1 MSAARL
7 ANGSN
12 SDLIKP
18 NIADLSKPDL
28 RDLIKPETGIARVE
42 INAELALQT
51 TSAAPE
57 AIREIKAA
65 LTMRNPAYDSA
76 LQHGRMAWG
85 IPSELSFFE
94 ESEDTLTIPRGFGPE
109 LARMLG
115 RVEWTDNRRV
125 LPEISMT
132 FAGTLRDYQ
141 QEAIAAVMQRNQGV
155 LEASTGAGKTV
166 MALAIIAAR
175 RQPCLILVHN
185 VELLR
190 QWRERIQQFLGIEAG
205 RIGAG
210 KCDIRPVTVGII
222 NSTRRRLAE
231 LAPRFGHV
239 VVDECHR
246 CPSSM
251 FTDCVKAFDARYLLG
266 LSATPYRRDGL
277 TRVIHIYLGPT
288 QHRVDPARLRDIG
301 AVLRPEIMTRETA
314 FVFDGDASED
324 YQAMLTALVEDQARN
339 ELIADD
345 VLDEIARGQGTALVV
360 SDRVAH
366 LEALSAC
373 LLRREE
379 DIVLLTGATPKKQ
392 REAIVARL
400 ASGNVRVLGSTMQLI
415 GEGFDAP
422 GLSSLFLATPIKF
435 SGRVLQ
441 VVGRVLR
448 PKDGKIPRIYDY
460 QDNRVGV
467 LRASA
472 KARAK
477 IFGGI
482 TQ

>member
-1 MSAARL
+1 MEAVKCEIGNELRLQKISVAPASVSA
-7 ANGSN
+7 
-12 SDLIKP
+12 
-18 NIADLSKPDL
+18 
-28 RDLIKPETGIARVE
+28 
-42 INAELALQT
+42 
-51 TSAAPE
+51 
-57 AIREIKAA
+57 IKAA
-65 LTMRNPAYDSA
+65 LTMPNPAYESA
-76 LQHGRMAWG
+76 IAHGRAGWG
-85 IPSELSFFE
+85 IPSTLSFY
-94 ESEDTLTIPRGFGPE
+94 SETETTLILPRGFGPE
-109 LARMLG
+109 LTRLLG
-115 RVEWTDNRRV
+115 SRVEWADNRRV
-125 LPEISMT
+125 LPEIDLT
-132 FAGTLRDYQ
+132 FGWELRDYQ
-141 QEAIAAVMQRNQGV
+141 REAVAAILERTQGV
-155 LEASTGAGKTV
+155 LEASTGSGKTV

-175 RQPCLILVHN
+175 RQPCLILVHGQ
-185 VELLR
+185 ELMQ
-190 QWRERIQQFLGIEAG
+190 QWRERIRQFLGIEAG
-205 RIGAG
+205 QIGAG
-210 KCDIRPVTVGII
+210 KCDIRPVTVGIV
-222 NSTRRRLAE
+222 NSVRTRLDE

-251 FTDCVKAFDARYLLG
+251 FTDCVKAFDAKFLLG

-277 TRVIHIYLGPT
+277 TKVIGFYIGPVL
-288 QHRVDPARLRDIG
+288 HKVDPARLRNIG
-301 AVLRPEIMTRETA
+301 AVLRPEIVVRETA
-314 FVFDGDASED
+314 FDFTGNASED

-448 PKDGKIPRIYDY
+448 PKDGKTPRIYDY

-467 LRASA
+467 LRESA

>member
-1 MSAARL
+1 MSAAMS
-7 ANGSN
+7 AKVSIENHT
-12 SDLIKP
+12 
-18 NIADLSKPDL
+18 KPD
-28 RDLIKPETGIARVE
+28 IRVE
-42 INAELALQT
+42 INAELRLHK
-51 TSAAPE
+51 TSVSPAT
-57 AIREIKAA
+57 IREIKTA
-65 LTMRNPAYDSA
+65 LTLRNPAYDSA
-76 LQHGRMAWG
+76 IQHGRSPWG
-85 IPSELSFFE
+85 IPSELSFYE
-94 ESEDTLTIPRGFGPE
+94 ETEDALTIPRGFGPE

-115 RVEWTDNRRV
+115 RVEWADNRRV
-125 LPEISMT
+125 LSELDLT
-132 FAGTLRDYQ
+132 FGGVLRDYQ
-141 QEAIAAVMQRNQGV
+141 AEAAQRVLKNNQGV

-166 MALAIIAAR
+166 MALSIIAAR

-205 RIGAG
+205 QIGAG
-210 KCDIRPVTVGII
+210 KCDIRPVTVGIV
-222 NSTRRRLAE
+222 NSVRTRLDD
-231 LAPRFGHV
+231 LVTRFGHV

-251 FTDCVKAFDARYLLG
+251 FTECVKAFNAKFLLG
-266 LSATPYRRDGL
+266 LSATPFRRDGL

-288 QHRVDPARLRDIG
+288 LHKVDPARLRDIG
-301 AVLRPEIMTRETA
+301 AILRPELATRETA
-314 FVFDGDASED
+314 FDFTGNAAED

-345 VLDEIARGQGTALVV
+345 VLEEIARGQGTALVV

-366 LEALSAC
+366 IEAMSDC
-373 LLRREE
+373 LLRRGIEMT
-379 DIVLLTGATPKKQ
+379 LLTGKTPRTQ
-392 REAIVARL
+392 RQAITSRL
-400 ASGNVRVLGSTMQLI
+400 AMGEIQVLGSTVQLI

-467 LRASA
+467 LRTS
-472 KARAK
+472 ARARQRV
-477 IFGGI
+477 FEGI
-482 TQ
+482 TT